1 MHLPLRL
8 TIAPFILKGRS
19 HGPDVSRDPVSKGDE
34 LGYLTALCV
43 DEPPAQPISISLFDN
58 LDEA

>member
-1 MHLPLRL
+1 MHLPLDL
-8 TIAPFILKGRS
+8 AVAPLMLQRRP
-19 HGPDVSRDPVSKGDE
+19 HGPDVSRYPISKGNE